1 MTIRGEYMRSLLSC
15 VIITFSLLVS
25 TSSQAKCGATEGEV
39 GFFLR
44 EHTSCFVSNA
54 DGSGRRK
61 CGEGCGLAPGD
72 IITVDPAIAA
82 NQFDIKW
89 VSGHARIELIFPN
102 NYKVF
107 YDPPQNRH
115 KIVAAVQEMLG
126 FTHERMQRW
135 TITTATRKTN
145 DTGNAQLPGSVST
158 LITGYPFKFL
168 WCGEKARR
176 VVITDS
182 TGNPVFAQTV
192 KGLQSLVITPEKMGL
207 KKGESYSWEVEG
219 SHCSGEQLRLLEGEN
234 ESVVID
240 AFAKIAGTEKLSDN
254 DKVLAKAAFV
264 QFLSESYPD
273 DVALNWLCYELTDT
287 LEQKSVLNDEKLMI
301 RYLKERSGIRPCK

>member
-15 VIITFSLLVS
+15 VIITFILFISA
-25 TSSQAKCGATEGEV
+25 SSQAKCGATEGEV

-158 LITGYPFKFL
+158 LMNRIPEFQPAAEKHQTGQQFHNEIT
-168 WCGEKARR
+168 RR
-176 VVITDS
+176 D
-182 TGNPVFAQTV
+182 GHAAVFAATLQRQPRHQRDVQPPRDGIFAMRTV
-192 KGLQSLVITPEKMGL
+192 RRRRDDAHAQRQPVDADVQEAPHDAAEHD
-207 KKGESYSWEVEG
+207 EAQRPEVER
-219 SHCSGEQLRLLEGEN
+219 HEGPVR
-234 ESVVID
+234 SPRSPVH
-240 AFAKIAGTEKLSDN
+240 S
-254 DKVLAKAAFV
+254 
-264 QFLSESYPD
+264 
-273 DVALNWLCYELTDT
+273 
-287 LEQKSVLNDEKLMI
+287 QKHNPKD
-301 RYLKERSGIRPCK
+301 